1 MGPPGHPKVTVIPNR
16 HPHAHGGGRACFGRN
31 GDTRRM
37 ARFGGT
43 MLSIAQSIRRELLG
57 ESPQMERVRH
67 LIARAADVDAPV
79 LITGETGT
87 GKSLTARLIH
97 AHGARR
103 GAPLVP
109 VNCAGIPDGLFES
122 EFFGHRRGA
131 FTGAVESRRGLFEV
145 ADGGTLFLDEIG
157 ELPQSQQAKL
167 LTVLED
173 RQVRRVGDETIR
185 SLDVRVVA
193 ATSRNL
199 SEAVPAGRFRADLFH
214 RLAVLRIALAPLR
227 ERPGDIP
234 VLAHMLLRGLIERY
248 GVRTRELPVKVQEVL
263 MEYRWPG
270 NVRELAHVL
279 EAAAICNPRKRISAS
294 GVEEV
299 IRSQP
304 GRRDGTDVR

>member
-1 MGPPGHPKVTVIPNR
+1 
-16 HPHAHGGGRACFGRN
+16 
-31 GDTRRM
+31 
-37 ARFGGT
+37 
-43 MLSIAQSIRRELLG
+43 MLGIAQSIKRELLG
-57 ESPQMERVRH
+57 ESPQMEGVRH

-87 GKSLTARLIH
+87 GKSLAARLIH

-109 VNCAGIPDGLFES
+109 VNCAGIPEGLFES

-145 ADGGTLFLDEIG
+145 ADRGTLFLDEIG
-157 ELPQSQQAKL
+157 ELPPTQQAKL

-173 RQVRRVGDETIR
+173 REVRRVGDERLR
-185 SLDVRVVA
+185 SLDVRVVC
-193 ATSRNL
+193 ATSRDL
-199 SEAVPAGRFRADLFH
+199 SKAVPAGGFRADLFH
-214 RLAVLRIALAPLR
+214 RIAVIRIALAPLR

-234 VLAHMLLRGLIERY
+234 VLAHMLLQRLIERY
-248 GVRTRELPVKVQEVL
+248 GVRTKTLPVRVEEILV
-263 MEYRWPG
+263 EYAWPG

-279 EAAAICNPRKRISAS
+279 EAAAICNSRKRISAS
-294 GVEEV
+294 GVQEV

-304 GRRDGTDVR
+304 GSADRVRTPP